1 MKAALWLV
9 GLFGVAVASALLA
22 GGNQSTVTVF
32 WAPHRIDVSLNL
44 ALLVLLGLLLGAA
57 WSPTAAAALLL
68 LMSSLLLSATYL
80 PKPSQRNAP
89 VEEAPVESQA
99 RKQLIP
105 NADLIESRPEVKE
118 TILRLHQ
125 SLDKI

>member
-1 MKAALWLV
+1 MYVWISLSQGNLLWWLRLNW
-9 GLFGVAVASALLA
+9 GGWLNDFSALSTLGTLPA
-22 GGNQSTVTVF
+22 GSF
-32 WAPHRIDVSLNL
+32 WIL
-44 ALLVLLGLLLGAA
+44 
-57 WSPTAAAALLL
+57 W

-105 NADLIESRPEVKE
+105 NADLIESRPELKE
-118 TILRLHQ
+118 KILRLHQ

>member
-1 MKAALWLV
+1 MQSRSRRASLLLALNWILFAGMYVWISLSQGNLLWWLRLNW
-9 GLFGVAVASALLA
+9 GGWLNDFSALSTLGTLPA
-22 GGNQSTVTVF
+22 GSF
-32 WAPHRIDVSLNL
+32 WIL
-44 ALLVLLGLLLGAA
+44 
-57 WSPTAAAALLL
+57 W

-105 NADLIESRPEVKE
+105 NADLIESRPELKE
-118 TILRLHQ
+118 KILRLHQ